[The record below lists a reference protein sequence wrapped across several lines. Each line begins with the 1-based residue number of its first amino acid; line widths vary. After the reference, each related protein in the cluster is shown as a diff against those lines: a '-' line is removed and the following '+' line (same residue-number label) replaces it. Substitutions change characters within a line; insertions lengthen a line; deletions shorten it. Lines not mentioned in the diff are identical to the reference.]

1 MGWTYFVHARMLI
14 HDLWWRH
21 SYKGTFS
28 WSWTNIWNA
37 ARKHLHNIG
46 VQKRLFLS
54 LKEDETR
61 GQKGRKK
68 APELL
73 QHFIPNLPRLPLAKS
88 VCFIRDSWY
97 SKAYKALD
105 EQVKIMVSI
114 KCRAVPY
121 KVIKRHDVYVLSA
134 NFPAAA
140 ANTWRGKLCPL
151 SACEWFC

>member
-1 MGWTYFVHARMLI
+1 MRRESICTISGCKNGFC
-14 HDLWWRH
+14 
-21 SYKGTFS
+21 
-28 WSWTNIWNA
+28 
-37 ARKHLHNIG
+37 
-46 VQKRLFLS
+46 LS

-73 QHFIPNLPRLPLAKS
+73 QHFIPNFQRLPLAKS

-140 ANTWRGKLCPL
+140 ANT
-151 SACEWFC
+151 